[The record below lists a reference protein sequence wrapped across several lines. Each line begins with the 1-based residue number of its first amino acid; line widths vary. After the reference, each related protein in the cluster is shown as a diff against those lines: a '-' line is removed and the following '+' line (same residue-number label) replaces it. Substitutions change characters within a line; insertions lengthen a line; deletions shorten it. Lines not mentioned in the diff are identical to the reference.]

1 VLISQFFPPAATSAG
16 LVQEKRKGRKAHGR
30 RMSRQEQRP
39 TRQSEPAPLAA
50 QVQAGHH
57 LALGLRAAYLMM
69 HRRANAVF
77 SPFGLTADQFVLLTA
92 LAGGDGVTQ
101 KELARLTHSDP
112 NTISEMLGR
121 LERRGLIRRERH
133 ADDAR
138 ALSVFLTKNGW
149 AAHQRAMEGVAPFCQ
164 ALAGLVPRD
173 EGETLL
179 GHLNRIA
186 GGVSAT
192 DSLPTRGAGAR

>member
-1 VLISQFFPPAATSAG
+1 
-16 LVQEKRKGRKAHGR
+16 
-30 RMSRQEQRP
+30 
-39 TRQSEPAPLAA
+39 
-50 QVQAGHH
+50 VQAGHH

-77 SPFGLTADQFVLLTA
+77 APFGLTADQFVLLTA
-92 LAGGDGVTQ
+92 LAEADGVTQ

-121 LERRGLIRRERH
+121 LERRGLIGRERH

-138 ALSVFLTKNGW
+138 ALNVSLTEDGW
-149 AAHQRAMEGVAPFCQ
+149 AAQRRAMEGVATFCE
-164 ALAGLVPRD
+164 ALADLVPPD

-186 GGVSAT
+186 GGMSAT
-192 DSLPTRGAGAR
+192 DSPPTRGASVR

>member
-1 VLISQFFPPAATSAG
+1 
-16 LVQEKRKGRKAHGR
+16 
-30 RMSRQEQRP
+30 MSRSGQRR
-39 TRQSEPAPLAA
+39 TRQSEPAPSAA
-50 QVQAGHH
+50 RVQAGHH

-77 SPFGLTADQFVLLTA
+77 SRFGLTADQFVLLTA
-92 LAGGDGVTQ
+92 LAGGEGVTQ

-133 ADDAR
+133 ADDGR
-138 ALSVFLTKNGW
+138 ALSVSLTEDGW
-149 AAHQRAMEGVAPFCQ
+149 AAQRRAMEGVAPFCE
-164 ALAGLVPRD
+164 ALADLVPPD

-186 GGVSAT
+186 SGMSAT
-192 DSLPTRGAGAR
+192 DSP

>member
-1 VLISQFFPPAATSAG
+1 
-16 LVQEKRKGRKAHGR
+16 
-30 RMSRQEQRP
+30 MSRPGKHR
-39 TRQSEPAPLAA
+39 TRQSEPAPSAA
-50 QVQAGHH
+50 RVQAGHN

-77 SPFGLTADQFVLLTA
+77 SRFGLTADQFVLLTA
-92 LAGGDGVTQ
+92 LAGGDRVTQ
-101 KELARLTHSDP
+101 KELTRLTHSDP

-133 ADDAR
+133 ADDGR
-138 ALSVFLTKNGW
+138 ALSVSLTEDGW
-149 AAHQRAMEGVAPFCQ
+149 AAQRRAMEGVAPFCE
-164 ALAGLVPRD
+164 ALADLVPPD

-186 GGVSAT
+186 SGMSAT
-192 DSLPTRGAGAR
+192 DSPPTRGAGVR